1 MADIYFDVDA
11 ALTEVPVN
19 AMPLVDSTDFLTL
32 EDAVSASSVTLTW
45 HFVTSAG
52 VYNNGV
58 SFTPTASG
66 GAHDWVDHGTH
77 AVYTVEMPASA
88 GTINNDTE
96 GYGWFTGVAT
106 GVAPWRSPVYGFRA
120 AAINDALCDGGDLLD
135 VNVTQNAGTAIT
147 AAAGVQAVNTT
158 QVNGTAQTARDLG
171 ASVLLSSGT
180 GTGQVSLSS
189 GLVRLS
195 STGVDDILDEVVEG
209 TWTFR
214 GMLRLFASV
223 LVGKASGL
231 GTTTAVYRDI
241 DDTKNRVSA
250 TVDADGNRTAFGT
263 RDQT

>member
-1 MADIYFDVDA
+1 MNYLKQSTAYTFRFGPFLDETDGKTA
-11 ALTEVPVN
+11 ETGLTIAYTNV
-19 AMPLVDSTDFLTL
+19 FLSK
-32 EDAVSASSVTLTW
+32 A
-45 HFVTSAG
+45 
-52 VYNNGV
+52 
-58 SFTPTASG
+58 G
-66 GAHDWVDHGTH
+66 GAFAAKADTTDLTSTGDSRGYYTCVLNTTDTGTVGPFRVH
-77 AVYTVEMPASA
+77 AHISGALPVWKDFQIVAANVFDSLYASA
-88 GTINNDTE
+88 GTD
-96 GYGWFTGVAT
+96 V
-106 GVAPWRSPVYGFRA
+106 
-120 AAINDALCDGGDLLD
+120 LD
-135 VNVTQNAGTAIT
+135 VSVTQNAGTAIT